1 MLTDAEVDRR
11 FTTLV
16 EDLNSTNTV
25 ADLNSV
31 TTTVDWALVTEP
43 AERPSPDDLATP
55 EVLVGDDVPAPVAG
69 SDAPTAAEPLDPR
82 EASDAG
88 IVALRVLAVGVAL
101 AMCVLGLVLANAL
114 DLGVVLVVLWYALLV
129 PGVTLGSLVLVDRLR
144 G

>member
-1 MLTDAEVDRR
+1 VLTDAEVDRR
-11 FTTLV
+11 FTTL
-16 EDLNSTNTV
+16 V

-55 EVLVGDDVPAPVAG
+55 EVLVGRDVPAPATG
-69 SDAPTAAEPLDPR
+69 SDSSPAAVPPDPR

-88 IVALRVLAVGVAL
+88 IVALRVLSVGVAL
-101 AMCVLGLVLANAL
+101 AMCALGLVLARTL
-114 DLGVVLVVLWYALLV
+114 DLGVVLVVLWYVLLV
-129 PGVTLGSLVLVDRLR
+129 PGVTLGSLMVVDRLR

>member
-1 MLTDAEVDRR
+1 VLTDAEVDRR
-11 FTTLV
+11 FTTL
-16 EDLNSTNTV
+16 V

-55 EVLVGDDVPAPVAG
+55 EVLVGGDVPAPAAG
-69 SDAPTAAEPLDPR
+69 NDASIAAAEPDPR

-101 AMCVLGLVLANAL
+101 AMCALGLVLARLL
-114 DLGVVLVVLWYALLV
+114 DLGVVLVVLWYVLLV
-129 PGVTLGSLVLVDRLR
+129 PGVTLGSLMLVDRLR
-144 G
+144 S